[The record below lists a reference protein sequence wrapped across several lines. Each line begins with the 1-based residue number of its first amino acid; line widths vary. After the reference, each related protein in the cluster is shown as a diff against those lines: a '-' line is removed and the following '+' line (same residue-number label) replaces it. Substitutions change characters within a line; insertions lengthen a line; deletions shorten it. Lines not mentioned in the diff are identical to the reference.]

1 MADVTF
7 QRKDQRLI
15 PLLHLIIYKTTY
27 YYIALGDKLSSQG

>member
-1 MADVTF
+1 MVDVAF

-15 PLLHLIIYKTTY
+15 PLLHLIIYIATY